1 MIITLLIL
9 VMLWLVSCALCT
21 AAGFFVGQNYKKPK
35 PIKEPELTEAEKR
48 RIERERKELENFF
61 LYDGSEQLT
70 HESVNK

>member
-9 VMLWLVSCALCT
+9 TMLWLVSCALC
-21 AAGFFVGQNYKKPK
+21 AAASFFVGKNHKKAK
-35 PIKEPELTEAEKR
+35 PVIETELSDAEQR

-61 LYDGSEQLT
+61 SYDGSEQLT